1 MPRINDSINFCA
13 TCFQCKYHSD
23 ITPGVDIAE
32 RLLLFVEKL
41 SNLLLNVI
49 AVIICY
55 LLLLVIE
62 MIDFWWNFMGF
73 FCLFF
78 HDCQCRPSSKIC
90 NHHVT
95 SLKCFMKSWM
105 CHIAVFVL
113 CASLRS
119 TTEKSLQSSK
129 WFFCKQCISGCK
141 SPTGVK
147 SEMGAISILNV
158 TFCYKFHKSHSLPHM
173 WSCCI
178 YCLMFDYSTDK
189 MTVMMSNCLKQQQFI
204 NENRNTWHSIVWSK
218 DVVEV
223 N

>member
-1 MPRINDSINFCA
+1 MSVGCQENRSGKNKTLFSHCWEPFCQHIILKPCDFMPRINDSINFCA

-78 HDCQCRPSSKIC
+78 HDCQCLPSSKIC

-119 TTEKSLQSSK
+119 TKNLFNPASGSFVNNASVAASPPLGLNQRWGQS
-129 WFFCKQCISGCK
+129 
-141 SPTGVK
+141 V
-147 SEMGAISILNV
+147 
-158 TFCYKFHKSHSLPHM
+158 Y
-173 WSCCI
+173 
-178 YCLMFDYSTDK
+178 
-189 MTVMMSNCLKQQQFI
+189 
-204 NENRNTWHSIVWSK
+204 
-218 DVVEV
+218 
-223 N
+223 